1 MRADVEK
8 AKRKIESDLKQ
19 TQETVEE
26 LERLKRELEEGG
38 KKKDHEISNLNSRL
52 ESEQSLVA
60 QLQKKIKELQARNAE
75 LEEELEAERAARSK
89 VGCCWNVFNEF
100 NTN

>member
-1 MRADVEK
+1 M
-8 AKRKIESDLKQ
+8 KQ

-26 LERLKRELEEGG
+26 LERFKRDLEEAG

-89 VGCCWNVFNEF
+89 VKLLNQNSFQFHNLNNLLKSG
-100 NTN
+100 